1 MAKARSPPARSACF
15 PHPVRRKPPGRS
27 VAAQEAPLE
36 IYNDETTY
44 TYSPPFERAGRA
56 SYGVDVR
63 AGYLQWPRGS
73 GRVLSDSPSVHVVH
87 FRLV

>member
-36 IYNDETTY
+36 IYNDQV
-44 TYSPPFERAGRA
+44 AGVHSGELAWGVIHVTVTCVAECDAFA
-56 SYGVDVR
+56 SH
-63 AGYLQWPRGS
+63 QGS
-73 GRVLSDSPSVHVVH
+73 TKA
-87 FRLV
+87 